1 VVNGARGK
9 CRFLI
14 KDITSLVSSQ
24 QGTLVDFFNEHGL
37 LPRDFSRAAIPVSFP
52 NSITFGNRNLF
63 LPTLTGGK
71 PYIPGSSIK
80 GAIRTA

>member
-1 VVNGARGK
+1 M
-9 CRFLI
+9 
-14 KDITSLVSSQ
+14 
-24 QGTLVDFFNEHGL
+24 DFFNEHGL

-80 GAIRTA
+80 GAIRTALMFDYNRKPG